1 MASYILMPKIGLT
14 MTEGTVGTWLKKEG
28 DAVEAGEKVFDV
40 KTDKLTNDVVSEESG
55 IVLKILAP
63 EGDVVPCLKPV
74 AIVGAA
80 GEDITALLAEAGCE
94 ADAAPTEET
103 AAPAAAASEGAVYA
117 EGRVIA
123 SPAAKALARERGIDL
138 HLVAGHGPRGR
149 IVLADVENYV
159 PAPAAKGE
167 KAPKASPMAKK
178 LAAELGV
185 DLHDV
190 RKDGRIMKADVAA
203 AVRGAAA
210 APEQLDER
218 VPMTSM
224 RRVIAERMLASS
236 QISPVVTYDTSIDI
250 AAMEQL
256 KNSLKPFRK
265 LTYTDILV
273 KLVSKALMEFP
284 FLNCSVDGES
294 FVLHH
299 YVNMGVAVAIDGGLL
314 VPVIHD
320 AHTKGLAEIS
330 EAVADLAGRAKTNA
344 LTGDDMVG
352 GTFTI
357 TNLGMFGI
365 ESFTP
370 IINQP
375 EVAILGVN
383 TIKEELFLKP
393 DGSVG
398 ARKMMKLSLTAD
410 HRAVDGALAAQFLRR
425 VKSLAEAP
433 GQLLL

>member
-14 MTEGTVGTWLKKEG
+14 MTEGTVGTWLKSEG

-40 KTDKLTNDVVSEESG
+40 KTDKLTNDVVSEAGG
-55 IVLKILAP
+55 IILKILAP

-74 AIVGAA
+74 AIVGEA
-80 GEDITALLAEAGCE
+80 GEDISALLAEAGCE
-94 ADAAPTEET
+94 AAEVPAEA
-103 AAPAAAASEGAVYA
+103 AAPAAETKPGTTYA

-138 HLVAGHGPRGR
+138 HLVTGHGPNGR

-159 PAPAAKGE
+159 PAPAAAAE

-185 DLHDV
+185 DLHDIQ
-190 RKDGRIMKADVAA
+190 KNGRIMKADVAA

-210 APEQLDER
+210 EPVQLDER

-330 EAVADLAGRAKTNA
+330 AAVADLAGRAKTNA

-383 TIKEELFLKP
+383 TIKEELYLKA

-398 ARKMMKLSLTAD
+398 SRKMMKLSLTAD
-410 HRAVDGALAAQFLRR
+410 HRAVDGALAAQFLQR